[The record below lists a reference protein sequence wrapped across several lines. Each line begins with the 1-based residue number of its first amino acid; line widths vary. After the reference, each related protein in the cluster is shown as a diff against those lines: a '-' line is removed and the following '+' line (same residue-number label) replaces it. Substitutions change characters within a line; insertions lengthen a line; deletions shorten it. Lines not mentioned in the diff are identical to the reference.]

1 MTRRRPIN
9 RSQRSLRRPARERYA
24 VRQVGFD
31 SDGVRARGSLYLP
44 DRTDTAPVVVMAP
57 GLGAERTFG
66 YPAVAERFAE
76 AGYAVFLFDYR
87 HHGESD
93 GHPRRLVSPS
103 KQLTDY
109 DAAVDHVRG
118 IDEVDAGRITV
129 WGHSLS
135 GGHALVTAAD
145 RSDIRAAVA
154 IAPYTD
160 GRIFLRS
167 RPAGYVARATA
178 VGARDALGGVRDRL
192 LRRIPGRNGAGGR
205 GSRRAKQVPVV
216 GDSDRLAVI
225 TEPGT
230 RRAYLDLV
238 DRNSE
243 WENATPARCL
253 LDLVRYRPVERFGDV
268 DVDAFVFVPENDR
281 ILPSARMTAAV
292 GELDRAT
299 VVRAPADHFSVLG
312 DDFEET
318 VAYQLAFLNRAVGK
332 PERPQ

>member
-24 VRQVGFD
+24 VRKVGFD
-31 SDGVRARGSLYLP
+31 SDGTRARGSLYLP

-57 GLGAERTFG
+57 GLGAERSFG

-76 AGYAVFLFDYR
+76 AGYAAFLFDYR

-103 KQLTDY
+103 KQLADY
-109 DAAVDHVRG
+109 DAAIDRVRR
-118 IDEVDAGRITV
+118 IDGVDAGRIAV

-145 RSDIRAAVA
+145 RGDVRAVVA

-160 GRIFLRS
+160 GRVFLRT
-167 RPAGYVARATA
+167 RPAGYVARAT
-178 VGARDALGGVRDRL
+178 VSGARDALAGVRDRL
-192 LRRIPGRNGAGGR
+192 RRRLPGGTGAEAR
-205 GSRRAKQVPVV
+205 GSGRARQVPIV
-216 GDSDRLAVI
+216 GDADRLAVI

-253 LDLVRYRPVERFGDV
+253 LDLVRYRPVERLEDV
-268 DVDAFVFVPENDR
+268 DVDAFVFVPESDR
-281 ILPSARMTAAV
+281 ILPSGRMTAAV
-292 GELDRAT
+292 DELDRAT
-299 VVRAPADHFSVLG
+299 VVRAPADHFSVLAG
-312 DDFEET
+312 DFEEA

-332 PERPQ
+332 PERSR

>member
-31 SDGVRARGSLYLP
+31 SDGTRARGSLYLP

-57 GLGAERTFG
+57 GLGAERSFG

-76 AGYAVFLFDYR
+76 AGYAAFLFDYR

-93 GHPRRLVSPS
+93 GRPRRLVSTS
-103 KQLTDY
+103 KQLADY
-109 DAAVDHVRG
+109 DAAIDRVRR
-118 IDEVDAGRITV
+118 IDELDAGRIAV

-145 RSDIRAAVA
+145 RSDVRAAVT
-154 IAPYTD
+154 IAPFTD
-160 GRIFLRS
+160 GRIFLRTRS
-167 RPAGYVARATA
+167 IKYLARATA
-178 VGARDALGGVRDRL
+178 LGARDALGGLRDRL
-192 LRRIPGRNGAGGR
+192 VRRIPGGNGADER
-205 GSRRAKQVPVV
+205 ESRRARRVPIV
-216 GDSDRLAVI
+216 GDTDRTAVI
-225 TEPGT
+225 SEPGT

-238 DRNSE
+238 DRHSE

-253 LDLVRYRPVERFGDV
+253 LDLVRYRPIERFEDV
-268 DVDAFVFVPENDR
+268 DVDAFVFVPEDDR
-281 ILPSARMTAAV
+281 ILPPARMTAAV
-292 GELDRAT
+292 ENLDRAT
-299 VVRAPADHFSVLG
+299 VVRAPADHFSVLAG
-312 DDFEET
+312 DFEET

-332 PERPQ
+332 PERSR